1 MKYKKIFLLLSLTLL
16 FSSAFSQETITTAFS
31 FSHGPYIQDMSE
43 TGASIV
49 FTTSKPSFSWVEL
62 TDSDGKAH
70 NFYNIEHGVKMA
82 NNTFH
87 TIHID
92 NLNPA
97 KEYAYR
103 LFSKEITKFDPYSVV
118 YGDSITS
125 QSFRFSTLDP
135 SADELTF
142 IEMSDIHGNNDK
154 LEKLLHHADVQ
165 SADMVIYA
173 GDMMDYYAK
182 EDQPFHNF
190 IDKSVEI
197 FASEKPFWMV
207 RGNHETRG
215 RFSRNLSRY
224 FPRDDGRYYHTLKQG
239 PVLFIFLDS
248 GEDKPDNHPVYAGLN
263 DFDEYRDTQAKWLRK
278 VVASDEFKNAP
289 YRIVVTHIAPMEKGW
304 YTEEQLNKIWLPIL
318 NDAGIDLMLAGH
330 LHEYKYFPKNESIYA
345 FPLIIGSN
353 NSVARVVVNS
363 EGIKVK
369 TLDLE
374 ENIIDEMTL

>member
-1 MKYKKIFLLLSLTLL
+1 MYKKTFLLLSLTL
-16 FSSAFSQETITTAFS
+16 FISFAFSQKPDTTAFS
-31 FSHGPYIQDMSE
+31 FSHGPYIQDVSE
-43 TGASIV
+43 SGASIV

-62 TDSDGKAH
+62 TDSEGKAH

-87 TIHID
+87 TIRID
-92 NLNPA
+92 NLSPA

-125 QSFRFSTLDP
+125 KTFRFSTLDP

-154 LEKLLHHADVQ
+154 LEKLLHHADVE

-197 FASEKPFWMV
+197 FASEKPFWLV

-215 RFSRNLSRY
+215 RFSRNLFRY
-224 FPRDDGRYYHTLKQG
+224 FPREDGRYYYTVKQG
-239 PVLFIFLDS
+239 PALFIFLDS

-263 DFDEYRDTQAKWLRK
+263 DFDEYRETQAEWLRE
-278 VVASDEFKNAP
+278 VIASDEFKNAP
-289 YRIVVTHIAPMEKGW
+289 YRIVVTHIAPMAEGW
-304 YTEEQLNKIWLPIL
+304 YTEEHLNKIWLPIL
-318 NDAGIDLMLAGH
+318 NDAGIDLMIAGH

-353 NSVARVVVNS
+353 NSAARVVVNS

-374 ENIIDEMTL
+374 GNIIDDMTL